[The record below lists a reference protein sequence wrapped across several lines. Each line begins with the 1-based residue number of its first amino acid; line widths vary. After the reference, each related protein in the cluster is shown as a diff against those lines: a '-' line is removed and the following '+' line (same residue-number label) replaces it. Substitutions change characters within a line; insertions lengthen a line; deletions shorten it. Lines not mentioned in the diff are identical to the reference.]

1 MSNQTLALFLALAS
15 TLAFS
20 SASLVFADYS
30 KKISVLW
37 MNCFK
42 SAVAFLL
49 LCITIPLFFGGWHKP
64 EPMII
69 SGFLLSGFIGL
80 NVADLFLL
88 KAFTRIGVARTLML
102 FGFQPIMV
110 GLGASFLFHQPMN
123 PAKFIAVAF
132 MIACLFT
139 LSLEKYRTDKTWELR
154 GLAIALLGVALDACG
169 ILITRTAF
177 ESTIQHTAIEGH
189 FYRCLGALIGF
200 AAMSFFKPLP
210 LLKGLLA
217 QPMKARVLLV
227 ASAAAGTYL
236 SLLLYLN
243 AIKIGHLASISGIAI
258 TGPMFATAIECA
270 IKRKLPSPFLIVA
283 FGFFLAGFYVLLTTV

>member
-1 MSNQTLALFLALAS
+1 MTPQTLALFLALSS

-20 SASLVFADYS
+20 SASLVYAEYS

-42 SAVAFLL
+42 AGVAFLL
-49 LCITIPLFFGGWHKP
+49 LCITMPLFFGGWHKP
-64 EPMII
+64 EPMIVG
-69 SGFLLSGFIGL
+69 GFLLSGFIGL

-102 FGFQPIMV
+102 FGFQPLMI
-110 GLGASFLFHQPMN
+110 GLGASILFAQPMN
-123 PAKFIAVAF
+123 PTRFIAVGF
-132 MIACLFT
+132 MILCLFT
-139 LSLEKYRTDKTWELR
+139 LSLEKYKSDKTWELT
-154 GLAIALLGVALDACG
+154 GLAIALIGVSLDACG

-177 ESTIQHTAIEGH
+177 EATVNHTPIEGH

-200 AAMSFFKPLP
+200 AGMSFFKPLP
-210 LLKGLLA
+210 LISEFQKLTPKT
-217 QPMKARVLLV
+217 RVLLFV
-227 ASAAAGTYL
+227 AGAAGTYL

-258 TGPMFATAIECA
+258 TGPMFATAIECV
-270 IKRKLPSPFLIVA
+270 IKRKLPSLYLVVA
-283 FGFFLAGFYVLLTTV
+283 FIFFSAGFYVLLTNS